1 MKRVPATHRG
11 FTTQGLCKSIRAALS
26 ILLML
31 ALCVP
36 ASAQQSS
43 GSDPT
48 LREYEGI
55 VEPVQ
60 RFVFSARFDGILQS
74 VNFIPGQLV
83 KKGDLVLEFSP
94 KAKAFGLERA
104 QAQRERAEAEL
115 RGATLAVKKLRDLL
129 EKSAVPPNRV
139 LEAEIDRDIAAAKL
153 KEATANEK
161 IANLI
166 LANMQL
172 RAPFTGIMSRP
183 YEAVGTFIDLE
194 ARTQRPL
201 AEIVKLD
208 PIWVVAKVP
217 YNIYYE
223 RRTAVESD
231 EASLERSTYTL
242 VLPNGE
248 VYPHRGRLRQGSY
261 KIDPDSQTMD
271 VWAEFPNPDFL
282 LRPGLKLTVQSR
294 RPKGK

>member
-1 MKRVPATHRG
+1 MNSVLATLNALTIKH
-11 FTTQGLCKSIRAALS
+11 LSISLSAVSFILLTLALS
-26 ILLML
+26 SPVT
-31 ALCVP
+31 AQG
-36 ASAQQSS
+36 SAND
-43 GSDPT
+43 DPT
-48 LREYEGI
+48 LREYEGV
-55 VEPVQ
+55 VEPVE

-74 VNFIPGQLV
+74 LNFIPGQIV

-94 KAKAFGLERA
+94 KAKAFGVERA

-129 EKSAVPPNRV
+129 EKSAVPTNRV

-153 KEATANEK
+153 KESTADEK

-166 LANMQL
+166 LENMQL

-183 YEAVGTFIDLE
+183 YEAVGTFIDLQ

-231 EASLERSTYTL
+231 EASLKRSTYTL

-261 KIDPDSQTMD
+261 QIDQDSQTMD

>member
-1 MKRVPATHRG
+1 MTRPSCLHLGGAIR
-11 FTTQGLCKSIRAALS
+11 KSLGSADVIAF
-26 ILLML
+26 ILLTL
-31 ALCVP
+31 ALCIP
-36 ASAQQSS
+36 ASAQQDS
-43 GSDPT
+43 GSDLT

-60 RFVFSARFDGILQS
+60 RYVFSARFDGILQS
-74 VNFIPGQLV
+74 VNFIPGQIV
-83 KKGDLVLEFSP
+83 NKGDLVLEFSP
-94 KAKAFGLERA
+94 TAKAFGVERA
-104 QAQRERAEAEL
+104 QAQKERAEAEL

-129 EKSAVPPNRV
+129 EKSVVPPNRV

-153 KEATANEK
+153 KEATADEK
-161 IANLI
+161 IANSI

-172 RAPFTGIMSRP
+172 RAPFKGIMSRP
-183 YEAVGTFIDLE
+183 YEAVGTFIDLQ

-217 YNIYYE
+217 YNVYYE

-231 EASLERSTYTL
+231 KASLERSTYTL

-261 KIDPDSQTMD
+261 QIDPDSQTMN